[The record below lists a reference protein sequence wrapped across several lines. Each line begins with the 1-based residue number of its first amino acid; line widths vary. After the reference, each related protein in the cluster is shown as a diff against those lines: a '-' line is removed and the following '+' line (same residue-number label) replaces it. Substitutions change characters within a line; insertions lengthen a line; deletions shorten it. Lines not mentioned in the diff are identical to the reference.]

1 MLTRK
6 RLNQREFNHNGG
18 GNLSVTPFS
27 GLITLALLAG
37 SLFIGGC
44 AETHPN
50 SQSGKTN
57 NTSVK
62 VDENAE
68 LLDLVKV
75 VKTPDDAAILEV
87 LMGYRMLLLH
97 TPDANK
103 LDAETLKKSR
113 QAYDRLES
121 VLRHG
126 GVRASAKD
134 GGERVYTVTSEDKL
148 SLQEVV
154 RAASMAAE
162 KNAREGNWDKARSR
176 WKEMVQSKAAIN
188 FALDEAQ
195 WGISLSDA
203 LQSTLADSLKKK
215 LKDVNES
222 YVDDLN
228 QAEIARQVKVLL
240 EQISEVKIQ
249 RELKKLANRAWER
262 DKKAGHLTAAQEAGA
277 QSADAQG
284 AGAQGAGNQET
295 NTNTT
300 ENGAGGNGK
309 DSASVGKGNGAGIA
323 GGAAAGATVTG
334 SGTSPIV
341 NTTSSLADSLMAQG
355 KYVAALKSLDKSGEQ
370 AWVKE
375 KKTQIGDRFCE
386 EKRRGA
392 ANSFKDFK
400 KASTD
405 SLRRMHLKRTTAE
418 LDSCLF
424 YFPDLAVSQKV
435 RKNREMVETELKKFK
450 P

>member
-6 RLNQREFNHNGG
+6 RLNQRGFNHNGG

-103 LDAETLKKSR
+103 LNAETLKKSR

-126 GVRASAKD
+126 GVKASAKD
-134 GGERVYTVTSEDKL
+134 GGERVYTITSEDKL

-154 RAASMAAE
+154 HAASIAAE
-162 KNAREGNWDKARSR
+162 KNAREGDWDKARSR

-188 FALDEAQ
+188 LALDDAQ
-195 WGISLSDA
+195 WGITLVDA
-203 LQSTLADSLKKK
+203 LQSSLADSLKKK

-222 YVDDLN
+222 YVDELN

-262 DKKAGHLTAAQEAGA
+262 DKKGGRLTGAQELAASSAAAQSTAAQGTA
-277 QSADAQG
+277 
-284 AGAQGAGNQET
+284 AQGAGNSEAGAKDGT
-295 NTNTT
+295 ANDTT
-300 ENGAGGNGK
+300 VKIVGVMTKQNGANAANG
-309 DSASVGKGNGAGIA
+309 SAIVQQAP
-323 GGAAAGATVTG
+323 TG
-334 SGTSPIV
+334 SP
-341 NTTSSLADSLMAQG
+341 LADSLMAQG
-355 KYVAALKSLDKSGEQ
+355 KYVAALKSLDKSGDQ

-392 ANSFKDFK
+392 ANSFKDYK
-400 KASTD
+400 KAATD
-405 SLRRMHLKRTTAE
+405 SLKKVHLKRTTAE

-424 YFPDLAVSQKV
+424 YFPDLAVSGKV
-435 RKNREMVETELKKFK
+435 RKNREMVEAELKKVK
-450 P
+450 